1 MSYSNGKFVYPSM
14 LGKWAM
20 TTALAKVVAVIWLCM
35 TLAVVHGDSLRT
47 VGPAVQVVVEAEE
60 AAWTAV
66 QAWDKAEAAVKAYM
80 VVVGE
85 FRGPVVDKAML
96 TLRQGTKNK
105 MMMEQNPR
113 MRIHPMITKEDMEAA
128 LQDLI
133 GIAKDRALTEVAA
146 ASKATIWLQS
156 AAEVAVEVTAV
167 QATTATKRTITAAE
181 IWAKHAVEFALKA
194 MAAEVV
200 LNRVAS
206 VSVVVMKHV
215 FEYTATLWRMPTD
228 SQMVETMET
237 KIQAVLQAVV
247 TEMSAIVD
255 VLKDVAVAREMAIA
269 AAESLAR
276 ATAVAAVDL
285 RLTGGAG
292 FEIAEIA
299 VAQPTPADEHSV
311 FSVPPVATEAV
322 EASPP
327 FPVSGDS
334 RSESCC
340 E

>member
-1 MSYSNGKFVYPSM
+1 MSYSNGKFVYPGM
-14 LGKWAM
+14 LSKWAM
-20 TTALAKVVAVIWLCM
+20 TTALARVVVWLCM

-47 VGPAVQVVVEAEE
+47 AGPAVQVVVEAEE

-85 FRGPVVDKAML
+85 FRGPVVDKAMS
-96 TLRQGTKNK
+96 TLRRGTEQK
-105 MMMEQNPR
+105 MMMEQNPH
-113 MRIHPMITKEDMEAA
+113 MRIHPMVTKEDMEAA

-133 GIAKDRALTEVAA
+133 GIAKDRALTEVAT
-146 ASKATIWLQS
+146 ASKATIWLQG

-167 QATTATKRTITAAE
+167 QTEIATKRTITAAE

-200 LNRVAS
+200 LNQAAS
-206 VSVVVMKHV
+206 VSVIVVKHV
-215 FEYTATLWRMPTD
+215 FEYTATLWRVQMPTD

-237 KIQAVLQAVV
+237 KVQTMLQALV

-255 VLKDVAVAREMAIA
+255 VLRDVAVAKEMAIA
-269 AAESLAR
+269 AAQSWSRSRMEVGIE
-276 ATAVAAVDL
+276 AV
-285 RLTGGAG
+285 
-292 FEIAEIA
+292 EIA
-299 VAQPTPADEHSV
+299 VAQQTPSPLMAADERPM
-311 FSVPPVATEAV
+311 FSATEAV

-327 FPVSGDS
+327 FPVSEDS